1 MSGVHLGLKILRA
14 LKEFNMIPGQEYNT
28 TTYATGAVEY
38 DMGLRSYLL
47 GVFNN
52 MTIALFISGIVSA
65 YVGLS
70 PDLAAAIWGTPF
82 KWVAIF
88 APLAFV
94 FLFSFM
100 ASGMSSGTARIMLF
114 CFAGLM
120 GLSMSSIFLIYKL
133 GSIAQVFFISGT
145 TFGATALWGYT
156 TKRDL
161 SSMGSFLMMG
171 CIGLLVAGVVNIFLQ
186 SSVMAFAISLI
197 GVLIFV
203 GFTAYDMQS
212 IKQQYYDLYDD
223 EEIRKAGIFGALNL
237 YMDFVNIFINLLQLL
252 GEKK

>member
-1 MSGVHLGLKILRA
+1 ML
-14 LKEFNMIPGQEYNT
+14 PGQEYNT
-28 TTYATGAVEY
+28 YTTTSSVPEY
-38 DMGLRSYLL
+38 DMGLRTFLL

-65 YVGLS
+65 YIGFS
-70 PDLAAAIWGTPF
+70 PELAAAIWGTPF

-100 ASGMSSGTARIMLF
+100 ASSMSSGTARIMLF
-114 CFAGLM
+114 CFAGLI
-120 GLSMSSIFLIYKL
+120 GLSISSIFLIYKL

-171 CIGLLVAGVVNIFLQ
+171 VIGLLIAGVVNIFLQ
-186 SSVMAFAISLI
+186 SSVMAFVISLI

-212 IKQQYYDLYDD
+212 IKEQYYELHDD
-223 EEIRKAGIFGALNL
+223 EELRKAGVFGALNL
-237 YMDFVNIFINLLQLL
+237 YMDFVNIFMNLLQLL

>member
-1 MSGVHLGLKILRA
+1 MERHLYSDT
-14 LKEFNMIPGQEYNT
+14 QY
-28 TTYATGAVEY
+28 VDY
-38 DMGLRSYLL
+38 DLRSYLL

-52 MTIALFISGIVSA
+52 MSIALFISGIVSA

-70 PDLAAAIWGTPF
+70 PDLAAAIWGTAF

-94 FLFSFM
+94 FLFTFM
-100 ASGMSSGTARIMLF
+100 AASMTASTARIMLF

-120 GLSMSSIFLIYKL
+120 GLSLSSIFLIYKL
-133 GSIAQVFFISGT
+133 GSIFQVFFISGT

-171 CIGLLVAGVVNIFLQ
+171 LIGLIVAGVVNIFLQ

-212 IKQQYYDLYDD
+212 IKEQYYEVDG
-223 EEIRKAGIFGALNL
+223 EERAKAGVFGALNL

>member
-1 MSGVHLGLKILRA
+1 
-14 LKEFNMIPGQEYNT
+14 MIPGQEYNT
-28 TTYATGAVEY
+28 YSTTTAPEY
-38 DMGLRSYLL
+38 DMGLRSFLL

-52 MTIALFISGIVSA
+52 MSIALFISGIVSA
-65 YVGLS
+65 YVGLN

-100 ASGMSSGTARIMLF
+100 AGSMSSSTARIMLF

-120 GLSMSSIFLIYKL
+120 GLSMSSIFLIFKL
-133 GSIAQVFFISGT
+133 GSIFQVFFISGA

-171 CIGLLVAGVVNIFLQ
+171 LIGIMIAGIVNIFLQ
-186 SSVMAFAISLI
+186 SSIMTLAISAI
-197 GVLIFV
+197 GVLIFTLL
-203 GFTAYDMQS
+203 TAYDMQT
-212 IKQQYYDLYDD
+212 IKETYYDSYG
-223 EEIRKAGIFGALNL
+223 EEREKAVIIGALNL
-237 YMDFVNIFINLLQLL
+237 YLDFINIFINLLQLL

>member
-1 MSGVHLGLKILRA
+1 M
-14 LKEFNMIPGQEYNT
+14 
-28 TTYATGAVEY
+28 YATSVPQY
-38 DMGLRSYLL
+38 DQDLRTYLL

-52 MTIALFISGIVSA
+52 MSIALFISGIVSA

-70 PDLAAAIWGTPF
+70 PELAAAIWGTAF

-94 FLFSFM
+94 LLFTFM
-100 ASGMSSGTARIMLF
+100 AGSMSSGTARIMLF

-120 GLSMSSIFLIYKL
+120 GLSLSSIFLVYQL
-133 GSIAQVFFISGT
+133 GSIFQVFFISAA

-161 SSMGSFLMMG
+161 SSMGAFLMMG
-171 CIGLLVAGVVNIFLQ
+171 VIGLLIAGIVNIFLQ
-186 SSVMAFAISLI
+186 SSAMAFAISLI

-212 IKQQYYDLYDD
+212 IKEQYYEFDGED
-223 EEIRKAGIFGALNL
+223 RAKAGVFGALNL
-237 YMDFVNIFINLLQLL
+237 YLDFVNIFVNLLQLL

>member
-1 MSGVHLGLKILRA
+1 M
-14 LKEFNMIPGQEYNT
+14 
-28 TTYATGAVEY
+28 YATSVPQY
-38 DMGLRSYLL
+38 DMGLRTYLL
-47 GVFNN
+47 SVFNN
-52 MTIALFISGIVSA
+52 MSIALFISGIVSA
-65 YVGLS
+65 YVGLT
-70 PDLAAAIWGTPF
+70 PELATAIWGTAF

-100 ASGMSSGTARIMLF
+100 ADSMSSSTARIMLF
-114 CFAGLM
+114 VFAGLM
-120 GLSMSSIFLIYKL
+120 GLSISSIFLVFKL
-133 GSIAQVFFISGT
+133 GSIFQVFFISGT

-171 CIGLLVAGVVNIFLQ
+171 VIGLIIAGLVNLFLQ
-186 SSVMAFAISLI
+186 SSVLAFAISLI

-212 IKQQYYDLYDD
+212 IKEQYYEFDGED
-223 EEIRKAGIFGALNL
+223 RAKAGVFGALNL
-237 YMDFVNIFINLLQLL
+237 YLDFVNIFMNLLQLI

>member
-1 MSGVHLGLKILRA
+1 M
-14 LKEFNMIPGQEYNT
+14 
-28 TTYATGAVEY
+28 YATSVSQY
-38 DMGLRSYLL
+38 DQGLRTYLL

-52 MTIALFISGIVSA
+52 MSIALLISGIVSA

-70 PDLAAAIWGTPF
+70 PELAAAIWGTAF

-100 ASGMSSGTARIMLF
+100 AGSMSAGAARIMLF

-120 GLSMSSIFLIYKL
+120 GLSLSSIFLVYQL
-133 GSIAQVFFISGT
+133 GSIFQVFFISAA
-145 TFGATALWGYT
+145 TFGATALYGYT
-156 TKRDL
+156 TNRDL
-161 SSMGSFLMMG
+161 SSMVSFLMMG
-171 CIGLLVAGVVNIFLQ
+171 LFGLIIAGIVNIFLQ
-186 SSVMAFAISLI
+186 SSVMAFVISVI

-203 GFTAYDMQS
+203 GFTAYDMQD
-212 IKQQYYDLYDD
+212 IKNTYYESYG
-223 EEIRKAGIFGALNL
+223 EEREKAGVIGALNL
-237 YMDFVNIFINLLQLL
+237 YLDFVNIFVNLLQLL

>member
-1 MSGVHLGLKILRA
+1 MS
-14 LKEFNMIPGQEYNT
+14 
-28 TTYATGAVEY
+28 
-38 DMGLRSYLL
+38 
-47 GVFNN
+47 
-52 MTIALFISGIVSA
+52 IALFISGIVSA

-70 PDLAAAIWGTPF
+70 PDLAAAIWGTAF
-82 KWVAIF
+82 KYVAIF

-94 FLFSFM
+94 FLFTFM
-100 ASGMSSGTARIMLF
+100 AGSMTSSTARIMLF

-133 GSIAQVFFISGT
+133 GSIFQVFFISGA

-161 SSMGSFLMMG
+161 SSMGSFLIMG
-171 CIGLLVAGVVNIFLQ
+171 LIGLVIASVVNIFLQ
-186 SSVMAFAISLI
+186 SSAMAFAISLI

-203 GFTAYDMQS
+203 GFTAYDMQN
-212 IKQQYYDLYDD
+212 IKESYYEFY
-223 EEIRKAGIFGALNL
+223 EEDRAKAGVFGALNL
-237 YMDFVNIFINLLQLL
+237 YMDFVNIFMSLLQLL

>member
-1 MSGVHLGLKILRA
+1 M
-14 LKEFNMIPGQEYNT
+14 
-28 TTYATGAVEY
+28 YATSVPQY
-38 DMGLRSYLL
+38 DMGLRTYLL
-47 GVFNN
+47 SVFNN
-52 MTIALFISGIVSA
+52 MSIALFISGIVSA
-65 YVGLS
+65 YVGLT
-70 PDLAAAIWGTPF
+70 PELATAIWGTAF

-100 ASGMSSGTARIMLF
+100 ADSMSSSTARIMLF
-114 CFAGLM
+114 VFAGLM
-120 GLSMSSIFLIYKL
+120 GLSISSIFLVFKL
-133 GSIAQVFFISGT
+133 GSIFQVFFISGT

-171 CIGLLVAGVVNIFLQ
+171 VIGLIIAVLVNLFLQ
-186 SSVMAFAISLI
+186 SSVLAFAISLI

-212 IKQQYYDLYDD
+212 IKEQYYEFDGED
-223 EEIRKAGIFGALNL
+223 RAKAGVFGALNL
-237 YMDFVNIFINLLQLL
+237 YLDFVNIFMNLLQLI

>member
-1 MSGVHLGLKILRA
+1 
-14 LKEFNMIPGQEYNT
+14 MIPGQYSSESYTNS
-28 TTYATGAVEY
+28 VPEY
-38 DMGLRSYLL
+38 DMGLRKYLV
-47 GVFNN
+47 GVFNH
-52 MTIALFISGIVSA
+52 MSIALLISAVVSA
-65 YVGLS
+65 YIGLT
-70 PDLAAAIWGTPF
+70 PEIGAAIWGTPF

-100 ASGMSSGTARIMLF
+100 AGSMSSGTAAIMLY

-120 GLSMSSIFLIYKL
+120 GLSLSSIFMIFKL
-133 GSIAQVFFISGT
+133 GSIANVFFISAA
-145 TFGATALWGYT
+145 TFGATALYGYT

-171 CIGLLVAGVVNIFLQ
+171 AIGLMIAGVVNLFLQ
-186 SSVMAFAISLI
+186 SSIMAFAISVI

-203 GFTAYDMQS
+203 GFTAYDMQD
-212 IKQQYYDLYDD
+212 IKEKYYELNDD

-237 YMDFVNIFINLLQLL
+237 YLDFINIFVNLLQLL
-252 GEKK
+252 GDRK

>member
-1 MSGVHLGLKILRA
+1 ML
-14 LKEFNMIPGQEYNT
+14 PGQEYNSYTST
-28 TTYATGAVEY
+28 TSVPEY
-38 DMGLRSYLL
+38 DMGLRTFLL

-70 PDLAAAIWGTPF
+70 PDIAAAIWGTPF

-100 ASGMSSGTARIMLF
+100 AGSMSSSTARIMLF

-120 GLSMSSIFLIYKL
+120 GLSMSSIFLVFKL
-133 GSIAQVFFISGT
+133 GSIAQVFFISGA

-171 CIGLLVAGVVNIFLQ
+171 VIGLIIAGVVNIFLQ
-186 SSVMAFAISLI
+186 SSALQFAISCI
-197 GVLIFV
+197 GVVVFTTV
-203 GFTAYDMQS
+203 GMSSKT
-212 IKQQYYDLYDD
+212 L
-223 EEIRKAGIFGALNL
+223 AG
-237 YMDFVNIFINLLQLL
+237 L
-252 GEKK
+252 GLEVLVAVRGPP